1 MQSKNINVLSAVSL
15 MTLGE
20 QRAHEAVWSEPRTF
34 VHVCK
39 ERGVSKNLYL
49 EISEWRLLM
58 ALSLTVDT

>member
-1 MQSKNINVLSAVSL
+1 MMI
-15 MTLGE
+15 GE
-20 QRAHEAVWSEPRTF
+20 RRAHEVVWSEPRTF

-49 EISEWRLLM
+49 EISEWRLLI